1 LQFDAVMVQ
10 LEGAGRSDNPNV
22 TMNLAEY
29 YLIYLKRSL
38 IFIVLAA
45 VLIGLVIDI
54 SAGIENHNDR
64 VLDAAN
70 QRVNPK

>member
-1 LQFDAVMVQ
+1 MVQ